1 MTKEIKLTGANLY
14 DMNKQLVE
22 HYEKKMSKKTL
33 KKIMNNTVVPF
44 FEEVLKSHK
53 YFMLLCHD
61 ARDYTVFNILESDDN
76 TNNVIATELEE
87 CFMTRGDIY
96 SIEISQSQKDA
107 LEVWIKSFSDS
118 KMYCYYL
125 FPYDFG
131 VIEIDKT
138 GGHSYE

>member
-1 MTKEIKLTGANLY
+1 MTKEIELTGANLY

-22 HYEKKMSKKTL
+22 HYESKMSKKTL
-33 KKIMNNTVVPF
+33 EKIINKIVIPY
-44 FEEVLKSHK
+44 FEESLQNHK

-61 ARDYTVFNILESDDN
+61 ARDHTVFNILESDDSSKN
-76 TNNVIATELEE
+76 IIATELKD
-87 CFMTRGDIY
+87 CFTARGDIY
-96 SIEISQSQKDA
+96 SIELTQQEDA
-107 LEVWIKSFSDS
+107 LEIWIKSFSDS

>member
-1 MTKEIKLTGANLY
+1 MTKEIELTGANLY

-22 HYEKKMSKKTL
+22 HYESKMSKKTL
-33 KKIMNNTVVPF
+33 KKIMDKIVVPF
-44 FEEVLKSHK
+44 FEEALKNHK

-76 TNNVIATELEE
+76 SKNIITKELEE
-87 CFMTRGDIY
+87 CFTSRGDIY
-96 SIEISQSQKDA
+96 SIELAQPQEDA
-107 LEVWIKSFSDS
+107 LEIWIKSFSDS
-118 KMYCYYL
+118 KIYCYYL